1 MVMDKLYGENCSCC
15 HVCEPRNTAEYA
27 TLFTPELMAR
37 LLADIFAG
45 KFDEGREIYP
55 ALYEACRDTFRRALD
70 EGYPLPEGADDAET
84 LFREALRSDA
94 DVFAAFR
101 THRMQNDI
109 ASQLLDEDGKLKE
122 WRQFREDAEAVIG
135 TYNNH
140 WLRTEYDTAV
150 LRARQAADWKSF
162 ERNADILPNLKW
174 MPTTSAE
181 PDLFHREYWR
191 IGLTLPISHPFWKS
205 HHPGDRWNCKCS
217 LEATDE
223 PVTGSIPDAGYKPS
237 PGLENNPGTDG
248 KLFSPS
254 HPYYEKAY
262 PGAEKAV
269 IKLRRKEIQQEASA
283 LKEQTFR
290 NEGLERDIHITGR
303 GIKEWLNQPHEFY
316 SAKNELLLSMDKLI
330 KTAEYLGYGQD
341 KHDASIKAHL
351 LEITIE
357 GKKSWI
363 IVREFS
369 PERVEVHSISDS
381 KKIKDIIT
389 KKPDS

>member
-1 MVMDKLYGENCSCC
+1 MEELYGENCSCC
-15 HVCEPRNTAEYA
+15 HAYEPYNAAEYA
-27 TLFTPELMAR
+27 TLFTPELMAQ
-37 LLADIFAG
+37 LLADIFADR
-45 KFDEGREIYP
+45 FDVEREIYP

-109 ASQLLDEDGKLKE
+109 ASQLTDRNGKLKE
-122 WRQFREDAEAVIG
+122 WKQFKEDAEKVIG

-150 LRARQAADWKSF
+150 LRARQAADWKGF

-174 MPTTSAE
+174 MPTTSAD
-181 PDLFHREYWR
+181 PDLFHMEYWR
-191 IGLTLPISHPFWKS
+191 IGLTLPIGHPFWKS

-217 LEATDE
+217 LEATDD
-223 PVTGSIPDAGYKPS
+223 PVTGSIPDSGYKPS

-248 KLFSPS
+248 TLFSRS

-269 IKLRRKEIQQEASA
+269 MKLRRKEIQQEASI

-290 NEGLERDIHITGR
+290 NEGLDRDIHITGR

-330 KTAEYLGYGQD
+330 RTAEYLGYGQD
-341 KHDASIKAHL
+341 KHDVSIKAHL

-381 KKIKDIIT
+381 EKIKDIVT

>member
-1 MVMDKLYGENCSCC
+1 MEELYGESCSCC
-15 HVCEPRNTAEYA
+15 HAHEPCNAAEYA
-27 TLFTPELMAR
+27 TLFTPELMAQ
-37 LLADIFAG
+37 LLADIFADR
-45 KFDEGREIYP
+45 FDVEREIYP
-55 ALYEACRDTFRRALD
+55 ALYEVCRDTFRRALD
-70 EGYPLPEGADDAET
+70 EGYPLPEGEDNAET

-109 ASQLLDEDGKLKE
+109 ASQLTNGDGKLKE
-122 WRQFREDAEAVIG
+122 WKQFKEDAEKVIG

-140 WLRTEYDTAV
+140 WLRTEYDTAI
-150 LRARQAADWKSF
+150 LRARQAADWKGF

-174 MPTTSAE
+174 MPTTSAD
-181 PDLFHREYWR
+181 PDLFHMEYWR
-191 IGLTLPISHPFWKS
+191 IGLTLPIGHPFWKS

-217 LEATDE
+217 LEATDV
-223 PVTGSIPDAGYKPS
+223 PVTGIIPQTDYKPS
-237 PGLENNPGTDG
+237 PGLENNPGTDA
-248 KLFSPS
+248 KLFSGS
-254 HPYYEKAY
+254 HPYYKKAY

-269 IKLRRKEIQQEASA
+269 MKLRRKEVQQEASI

-290 NEGLERDIHITGR
+290 NEGLDRDIHITGR

-330 KTAEYLGYGQD
+330 RTAEYLGYGQD

-381 KKIKDIIT
+381 EKIKDIVT

>member
-1 MVMDKLYGENCSCC
+1 MDKLYGENCSCC

-223 PVTGSIPDAGYKPS
+223 PATGTIPQTDYKPS
-237 PGLENNPGTDG
+237 PGLEDNPGTDG

>member
-174 MPTTSAE
+174 MPTTSAD

-223 PVTGSIPDAGYKPS
+223 PATGTIPQTDYKPS
-237 PGLENNPGTDG
+237 PGLEDNPGTDG

>member
-1 MVMDKLYGENCSCC
+1 MDKLYGENCSCC

-150 LRARQAADWKSF
+150 LRARQAADWKGF

-174 MPTTSAE
+174 MPTTSAD
-181 PDLFHREYWR
+181 PDLFHMEYWR
-191 IGLTLPISHPFWKS
+191 IGLTLPISHPFWNS

-237 PGLENNPGTDG
+237 PGLEDNPGTDG

>member
-1 MVMDKLYGENCSCC
+1 MDKLYGENCSCC

-150 LRARQAADWKSF
+150 LRARQAADWKGF

-174 MPTTSAE
+174 MPTTSAD

-191 IGLTLPISHPFWKS
+191 IGLTLPISHPFWNS

>member
-1 MVMDKLYGENCSCC
+1 MDKLYGENCSCC
-15 HVCEPRNTAEYA
+15 HAHKPCNAAEHA
-27 TLFTPELMAR
+27 ALFAPELTAQ

-45 KFDEGREIYP
+45 KFDVGREIYP

-150 LRARQAADWKSF
+150 LRARQAADWKGF

-174 MPTTSAE
+174 MPTTSAD

-191 IGLTLPISHPFWKS
+191 IGLTLPISHPFWKN

-217 LEATDE
+217 LEATGE

-237 PGLENNPGTDG
+237 PGLEDNPGTDG

-381 KKIKDIIT
+381 EKIKDIVT

>member
-1 MVMDKLYGENCSCC
+1 MDKLYGENCSCC

-84 LFREALRSDA
+84 LFREALRSNA

-223 PVTGSIPDAGYKPS
+223 PATGTIPQTDYKPS
-237 PGLENNPGTDG
+237 PGLEDNPGTDG